1 MTKKDRRAIPS
12 GFLKIGLLVP
22 FSRRE
27 RNENNCISNRMAG
40 PSGNSLH
47 MLLDHSPL
55 FGKVL
60 IIEWCLPGHE
70 MKQTKNS
77 VQTEL

>member
-1 MTKKDRRAIPS
+1 
-12 GFLKIGLLVP
+12 
-22 FSRRE
+22 
-27 RNENNCISNRMAG
+27 MAG

-77 VQTEL
+77 AQTEL

>member
-1 MTKKDRRAIPS
+1 
-12 GFLKIGLLVP
+12 
-22 FSRRE
+22 
-27 RNENNCISNRMAG
+27 MAE

-47 MLLDHSPL
+47 MLLDQSAL

-60 IIEWCLPGHE
+60 VTEWNLPEHE
-70 MKQTKNS
+70 MKQNKNP